1 MKLKPIEACLMYDLK
16 NKSSILAAICVIAF
30 SLSTKAQTSATD
42 EIADESITSE
52 AEVEVV
58 KTDVVSTI
66 SQKINPQTDSQSGV
80 LSRKL
85 TFSGR
90 YAIDLDNGSFP
101 DELIR
106 NSRYSMIRFSKY
118 LNEDYSFGIGYRGRY
133 GGLTQ
138 YAEQL
143 SLAATPLDFTRTPEP
158 EKSGFVS
165 FGYNLFYGKVSL
177 TKNTV
182 MTTLSKIQT
191 DFGVQNF
198 GSVNRPF
205 IQTALV
211 QNFFLSRYL
220 ALGFNVGFGF
230 SEITDPTSFDVR
242 VSQPTPNEASFSS
255 KIQFNRYYG
264 INLNLFL

>member
-1 MKLKPIEACLMYDLK
+1 MYDLK
-16 NKSSILAAICVIAF
+16 NKISIFILAASIVF
-30 SLSTKAQTSATD
+30 SLSAKAQKQEAPSD
-42 EIADESITSE
+42 QVLDESITSDLS
-52 AEVEVV
+52 AGDKVS
-58 KTDVVSTI
+58 DVVSVI
-66 SQKINPQTDSQSGV
+66 DQKITPTTDSQSGV
-80 LSRKL
+80 LNRKL
-85 TFSGR
+85 TFKGR

-106 NSRYSMIRFSKY
+106 NSRYGMFRFSKY
-118 LNEDYSFGIGYRGRY
+118 LNEDYSFGIGFRTRY

-143 SLAATPLDFTRTPEP
+143 SQSPTALDFSRSPEP
-158 EKSGFVS
+158 QKSGFVS

-205 IQTALV
+205 IQTAFV
-211 QNFFLSRYL
+211 QNFFLNRYM
-220 ALGFNVGFGF
+220 ALGFNLGFGF

-242 VSQPTPNEASFSS
+242 SSQPAPNEASFAS
-255 KIQFNRYYG
+255 KIQFSRYYG
-264 INLNLFL
+264 LNLNLFL